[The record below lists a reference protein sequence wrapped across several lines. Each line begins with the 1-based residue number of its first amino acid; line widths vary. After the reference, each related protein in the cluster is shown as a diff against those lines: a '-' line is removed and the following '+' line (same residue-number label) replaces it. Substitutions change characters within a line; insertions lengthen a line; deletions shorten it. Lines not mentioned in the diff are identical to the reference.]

1 MPNWCSNDVTLRFPS
16 VEEANEFKDHFDRV
30 QSGENIL
37 DEFNNDLTILGFF
50 VPEPDYNHQDQGW
63 YWWRVNN
70 WGTKW
75 DCNIVSYTWNDDY
88 EICLTFDTAWSP
100 PIAIYEAIQEQGIY
114 VTASYYEPGMCFVGS
129 WEDGEE
135 DHFEY
140 SHIEDPDELREY
152 IGEYLDDHWGIS
164 EDARM
169 WLEEMK
175 EENDSGVENVG

>member
-1 MPNWCSNDVTLRFPS
+1 MDG
-16 VEEANEFKDHFDRV
+16 
-30 QSGENIL
+30 SGEQK
-37 DEFNNDLTILGFF
+37 DENGNDITVLGHF
-50 VPEPDYNHQDQGW
+50 VPEPKYDDSDEGMTGW

-75 DCNIVSYTWNDDY
+75 DISIHNYDWVDDY
-88 EICLTFDTAWSP
+88 EVRLGFDTAWSP
-100 PIAIYEAIQEQGIY
+100 PIAIYEAMQEQGIY
-114 VTASYYEPGMCFVGS
+114 VTASYYEPGMCFVGN

-152 IGEYLDDHWGIS
+152 IGEYLDDYWNIS